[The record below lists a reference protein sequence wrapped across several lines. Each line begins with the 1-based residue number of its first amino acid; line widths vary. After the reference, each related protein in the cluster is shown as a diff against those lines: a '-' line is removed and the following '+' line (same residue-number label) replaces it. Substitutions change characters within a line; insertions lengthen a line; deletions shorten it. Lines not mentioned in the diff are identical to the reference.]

1 MKILLAENYACAYKE
16 VIEVLKYTKREDVN
30 KIPKSRILLWRINMN
45 KDYDFKIDTT
55 KTLEE
60 QNLSKEAK
68 AIIANIF
75 KKYWATDYQ
84 KERIEAK
91 EKYDIE
97 QMEKEKY
104 KKYNPDDI
112 FKNRKQNIQQE
123 EVASETVSMVEYKEP
138 LFKRILNKIKNIFN
152 K

>member
-1 MKILLAENYACAYKE
+1 MIAENYACAYKE

-45 KDYDFKIDTT
+45 KDYNFKIDTT
-55 KTLEE
+55 KALEA

-104 KKYNPDDI
+104 QKYNPDDI

-123 EVASETVSMVEYKEP
+123 EVASKTVSMVEYREP

-152 K
+152 KNN

>member
-1 MKILLAENYACAYKE
+1 MIAENYACAYKE

-45 KDYDFKIDTT
+45 KDYNFKIDTT
-55 KTLEE
+55 KALEA

-97 QMEKEKY
+97 QMKKEKY
-104 KKYNPDDI
+104 QKYNPDDI

-123 EVASETVSMVEYKEP
+123 EVASKTVSMVEYREP

-152 K
+152 KNN

>member
-1 MKILLAENYACAYKE
+1 MIAENYACAYKE

-30 KIPKSRILLWRINMN
+30 KIPKSRILLWRTNMN

-152 K
+152 KNN